1 MKNKGFTLIELLAVI
16 LILTI
21 IALIT
26 TPIVTNV
33 LENSRQNTFESSVE
47 QLINIARMDYNEY
60 GRLGKVTYNYNNDNF
75 VCLGCDE
82 GKNLSLDYSGSLDAS
97 GTITYDGKIAN
108 GQIAGSEFTATISKN
123 DVVVSKK

>member
-33 LENSRQNTFESSVE
+33 LEN
-47 QLINIARMDYNEY
+47 
-60 GRLGKVTYNYNNDNF
+60 
-75 VCLGCDE
+75 
-82 GKNLSLDYSGSLDAS
+82 
-97 GTITYDGKIAN
+97 
-108 GQIAGSEFTATISKN
+108 
-123 DVVVSKK
+123 